1 MFILASLLIDF
12 TGLWIIVQTL
22 RSRYH
27 EEYLTGDY
35 TKYMKLLDMLNNKLD
50 KLPVLF
56 WIALGI
62 AIGIIIMCLWAWAGF
77 EKENKR

>member
-12 TGLWIIVQTL
+12 AGLWVVVQTL
-22 RSRYH
+22 RSIYYK
-27 EEYLTGDY
+27 EYLTGDY

-56 WIALGI
+56 WIALGM